1 MKYLRDLFGRLR
13 WKLTLSYTLVT
24 VATLLV
30 LELCLIAGIGLLVI
44 NSNILP
50 RALISAVDF
59 FIVPQVAMYLDQP
72 QPDVESLAEWLEV
85 ASTEGITFHSS
96 QNPKI
101 SFRLGDLDQS
111 LSLIVLDQNLN
122 WLAGIP
128 KPHNQAPNVI
138 SESSSELITAALN
151 GETDPDRISQISDD
165 LMTIAVPVTNDD
177 GKVLGIV
184 VIALTY
190 PPQGS
195 LIQLLSLVGSSLIIF
210 TLAAGIVGTIFGF
223 FTARGLTKRLRK
235 VSSSTESW
243 SQGDFSTFI
252 QDRSADE
259 IGQLAQ
265 QLNRMAE
272 QLQNLLKSKQELAI
286 LEERNRL
293 ARDLHDSV
301 KQQVFAT
308 TMQIGAARSLLE
320 QDSGAAREHLNEAE
334 QLSRQAQAELNA
346 LILELHPATLESKGL
361 IQILKAHIAVWSRQN
376 NITSEIIILEEPHL
390 PIEVEQALF
399 RVTQEALANVAKH
412 SEATNIEIRVS
423 GENKGASIAISDNGK
438 GFDVKLANGKGIGL
452 RSMRERMEA
461 LGGELRIDSETGQGT
476 RITARYKVTD

>member
-101 SFRLGDLDQS
+101 SFHFGDLDQS

-195 LIQLLSLVGSSLIIF
+195 LIQLLS
-210 TLAAGIVGTIFGF
+210 
-223 FTARGLTKRLRK
+223 
-235 VSSSTESW
+235 
-243 SQGDFSTFI
+243 
-252 QDRSADE
+252 
-259 IGQLAQ
+259 
-265 QLNRMAE
+265 
-272 QLQNLLKSKQELAI
+272 
-286 LEERNRL
+286 
-293 ARDLHDSV
+293 
-301 KQQVFAT
+301 
-308 TMQIGAARSLLE
+308 
-320 QDSGAAREHLNEAE
+320 
-334 QLSRQAQAELNA
+334 
-346 LILELHPATLESKGL
+346 
-361 IQILKAHIAVWSRQN
+361 
-376 NITSEIIILEEPHL
+376 
-390 PIEVEQALF
+390 
-399 RVTQEALANVAKH
+399 
-412 SEATNIEIRVS
+412 
-423 GENKGASIAISDNGK
+423 
-438 GFDVKLANGKGIGL
+438 
-452 RSMRERMEA
+452 
-461 LGGELRIDSETGQGT
+461 
-476 RITARYKVTD
+476 

>member
-85 ASTEGITFHSS
+85 ASTDGITFHSS

-101 SFRLGDLDQS
+101 SFHFGDLDQS

-272 QLQNLLKSKQELAI
+272 QLQNLLKSKQELAT

-334 QLSRQAQAELNA
+334 QLSRQAQAELND

-361 IQILKAHIAVWSRQN
+361 IQVLKAHIADWSRQN
-376 NITSEIIILEEPHL
+376 NIASEIIILEEPHL
-390 PIEVEQALF
+390 PMEVEQTLF

-412 SEATNIEIRVS
+412 SEATNIEIQVS
-423 GENKGASIAISDNGK
+423 GENNGASITISDNGK
-438 GFDVKLANGKGIGL
+438 GFDVTLANGKGIGL

>member
-101 SFRLGDLDQS
+101 SFHFGDLDQS

-272 QLQNLLKSKQELAI
+272 QLQNLLKSKQELATM
-286 LEERNRL
+286 EERNRL

-361 IQILKAHIAVWSRQN
+361 IQVLKAHIADWSRQN
-376 NITSEIIILEEPHL
+376 NIASEIIILEEPHL
-390 PIEVEQALF
+390 PMEVEQTLF

-412 SEATNIEIRVS
+412 SEATNVKIQVS

-438 GFDVKLANGKGIGL
+438 GFDVTLANGKGIGL